1 MDNSKAIDQRRA
13 KKRFW
18 QTHIRVWK
26 KSGLSQNEYCS
37 RNTLRANQFCYWK
50 KKLSSDNQDTIK
62 FVPIAVERAK
72 NMEQRELEDSGL
84 TISLGQISIKLTNDF
99 NPSVLTKAVAAL
111 GGKL

>member
-1 MDNSKAIDQRRA
+1 MDNSQVKDQRRA

-18 QTHIRVWK
+18 QTQIRIWK
-26 KSGLSQNEYCS
+26 KSGLSQNGYYS
-37 RNTLRANQFCYWK
+37 RNTLRASQFCYWK

-72 NMEQRELEDSGL
+72 DIEQHDAGDSGL

-99 NPSVLTKAVAAL
+99 SPSVLAKAVAAL